1 MVSGTRSDYG
11 STRALSLGLTGHV
24 ALAPT
29 LEGTGGGAVAGI
41 VRKSLERPETEME
54 FKHGRAVAVRI
65 GDDMV
70 WRSELTAGWNWDEDL
85 EPWAGGATSCP
96 LTHREYVVQGRIRY
110 LMTDGTEEHAVPGT
124 TCSSSR
130 GIGPGWRA
138 TRPACWS
145 TGSAGDRALHRRVSA
160 AAGGRR

>member
-1 MVSGTRSDYG
+1 M
-11 STRALSLGLTGHV
+11 
-24 ALAPT
+24 
-29 LEGTGGGAVAGI
+29 AGI

-110 LMTDGTEEHAVPGT
+110 LMTDGTEEHAVPGDYLLIQPGHRAWVEGDE
-124 TCSSSR
+124 TCVLVD
-130 GIGPGWRA
+130 W
-138 TRPACWS
+138 
-145 TGSAGDRALHRRVSA
+145 
-160 AAGGRR
+160 